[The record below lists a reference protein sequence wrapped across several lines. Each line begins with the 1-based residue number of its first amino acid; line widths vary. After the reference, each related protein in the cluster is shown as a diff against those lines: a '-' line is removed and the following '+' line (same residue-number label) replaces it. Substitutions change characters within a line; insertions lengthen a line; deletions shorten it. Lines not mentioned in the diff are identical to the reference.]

1 MRFRNFP
8 LGAIV
13 VLAAAGIVYYR
24 DPSLVE
30 RLLPAKSSPAPATA
44 APAPP
49 PFVMPVPVTRVVKRS
64 IPIVLDY
71 AARTESIRAI
81 ALQAKVSAFVLTQA
95 VPDGTDV
102 KAGDLLYQL
111 DRRDFQV
118 ALDTANASVE
128 RDQASLDYQRSSYD
142 RGDALSKSGYLAK
155 DNFDQRTSSLHQAE
169 AALTADRA
177 AVRAAQLNL
186 DYTEIRAPFPGR
198 LGRNQASVG
207 TLVGAGNSVLNTLV
221 QLDPIYVSFN
231 PGETD
236 LVALEKARHAGTV
249 AVDVTVPGQDMP
261 AHKGELTFVDNSVDR
276 STGTVTARATIAN
289 ADLSLLP
296 GQYVRVSVHLR
307 EQPDALLVPQ
317 VAIGS
322 SQLGKYRLRRRC
334 KRYGRTED
342 GDAGSSPRLTRR
354 RIGWGGRGRARDHR
368 QRAED
373 RAGDAGQGHRGRRTT
388 AVLKGKARR
397 ARSSRGG
404 PRMAREL
411 GSPIAFGL
419 HS

>member
-322 SQLGKYRLRRRC
+322 SQLGKYVYVDGANDTVEQKMVTLGPVQGSLVVVSDGVGAGARVITGNVQ
-334 KRYGRTED
+334 KIGPGMPVKAIED
-342 GDAGSSPRLTRR
+342 GAPPPS
-354 RIGWGGRGRARDHR
+354 
-368 QRAED
+368 
-373 RAGDAGQGHRGRRTT
+373 
-388 AVLKGKARR
+388 
-397 ARSSRGG
+397 
-404 PRMAREL
+404 
-411 GSPIAFGL
+411 
-419 HS
+419 

>member
-1 MRFRNFP
+1 MRFRNIP

-13 VLAAAGIVYYR
+13 VLVAAGIVYSR
-24 DPSLVE
+24 DPSLVD
-30 RLLPAKSSPAPATA
+30 RLLPARSATVASAP
-44 APAPP
+44 PAPP

-81 ALQAKVSAFVLTQA
+81 ALQAKVSAFVVTQG

-118 ALDTANASVE
+118 ALDQANAAIE

-221 QLDPIYVSFN
+221 QLDPIYVVFN

-236 LVALEKARHAGTV
+236 LVALEKARRAGTV
-249 AVDVTVPGQDMP
+249 AVDVTVPGQDVP
-261 AHKGELTFVDNSVDR
+261 AHRGELTFIDNSVDR

-322 SQLGKYRLRRRC
+322 SQLGKYVYVDGASDTVEQKMVTLGPVQGSLVVVSDGVGAGARVITGNVQ
-334 KRYGRTED
+334 KIGPGMPVKAIED
-342 GDAGSSPRLTRR
+342 GAAPPS
-354 RIGWGGRGRARDHR
+354 
-368 QRAED
+368 
-373 RAGDAGQGHRGRRTT
+373 
-388 AVLKGKARR
+388 
-397 ARSSRGG
+397 
-404 PRMAREL
+404 
-411 GSPIAFGL
+411 
-419 HS
+419 

>member
-1 MRFRNFP
+1 MRFRNIP

-13 VLAAAGIVYYR
+13 VLVAAGVVYSR
-24 DPSLVE
+24 DPSLIE
-30 RLLPAKSSPAPATA
+30 RLLPAKAPATTATA
-44 APAPP
+44 AAAPP

-71 AARTESIRAI
+71 SARTESIRAI
-81 ALQAKVSAFVLTQA
+81 ALQAKVSAFVLKQA

-118 ALDTANASVE
+118 ALDQANASVE

-169 AALTADRA
+169 AALAADRA
-177 AVRAAQLNL
+177 AVRAAQLSL

-207 TLVGAGNSVLNTLV
+207 TLVGAGSSVLNTLV

-236 LVALEKARHAGTV
+236 LVALEKARAAGTV
-249 AVDVTVPGQDMP
+249 AVDVMVPGQDTA
-261 AHKGELTFVDNSVDR
+261 AHKGELTFIDNSVDR

-322 SQLGKYRLRRRC
+322 SQLGKYVYVADASDKVEQKMVTLGSVQGSLVVVSEGVSEGARVITGNVQ
-334 KRYGRTED
+334 KIGPGMPVKAIED
-342 GDAGSSPRLTRR
+342 GAAPPS
-354 RIGWGGRGRARDHR
+354 
-368 QRAED
+368 
-373 RAGDAGQGHRGRRTT
+373 
-388 AVLKGKARR
+388 
-397 ARSSRGG
+397 
-404 PRMAREL
+404 
-411 GSPIAFGL
+411 
-419 HS
+419 